1 MLFIDLLRK
10 ADKEKVFQY
19 LSRAEK
25 ENINKYRELYD
36 SLLNK
41 EVNDNQGLKLFI
53 VLLKDYFD
61 EEEYISVYGYNK
73 EDNICYAIDFMDR
86 SDWLGCEVIQK
97 SLSVF
102 GETIFIGECL
112 KEMTYISFE
121 ESKVIE
127 EKNELNRRVEEIESG
142 NAKFI
147 SSEEFFSRLSE
158 ELGEPFEIEEQSE
171 EDREKELKKIEEIR
185 QHNEKM
191 INLFIKD

>member
-1 MLFIDLLRK
+1 MLFIDLLKK
-10 ADKEKVFQY
+10 ADKEKVFKY
-19 LSRAEK
+19 LARAEK
-25 ENINKYRELYD
+25 ENIDKYRKLYD
-36 SLLNK
+36 LLLNK
-41 EVNDNQGLKLFI
+41 EVNDNQELKLFI

-73 EDNICYAIDFMDR
+73 KDNICYAIDFMDR

-158 ELGEPFEIEEQSE
+158 ELGEPFEIEEQFE